1 MPVLKNKFP
10 SSFYN
15 PITIAGTILSL
26 LSFGLIIFLIVLEFF
41 SPIENPY
48 LGIITFMIL
57 PAFLILGLL
66 LIAIGVIRE
75 RKRIKKGKQVREL
88 PILDFNNPNHRFTF
102 FTFTFGAILLL
113 FFSAFGSFKAYEYA
127 ETDEFCGT
135 VCHKV
140 MVPEYTAY
148 LNSPHSRVGCV
159 QCHIG
164 SGADWFV
171 KSKLT
176 GSYQVYSVL
185 FNKYSKPIPTPVESL
200 RPAQGTCEQCHSP
213 KHFFAEKKIDYSY
226 YLSDKNNTR
235 SKLTMLLKI
244 GGGNIELG
252 NARGIH
258 WHMNIENEVT
268 YYAVDRE
275 RQIIPWVKMKSK
287 KSGKEI
293 IYRSTEVK
301 FNEKQLSPESFRV
314 MDCIDCHNRPS
325 HIYNQPDKM
334 LNLFMSLGRID
345 DSLPYIKSVGVQA
358 LEMPYTTKEV
368 ALDSIKIF
376 INDFYDHNYPD
387 ISKSKTS
394 AITNSIMEIQKI
406 YSRNYFPSMNTN
418 WKKFANSIGHVWD
431 NGCFRCHDGKH
442 VSEDGKLISRDCN
455 ACHTIISAE
464 DENGLVKTSV
474 TGLEFT
480 HPVNLGN
487 SFNSWLCTDCH
498 NRN

>member
-1 MPVLKNKFP
+1 MKDKFP

-15 PITIAGTILSL
+15 PITIGGSVLSL
-26 LSFGLIIFLIVLEFF
+26 LSFGLIIFLIILELFGTT
-41 SPIENPY
+41 ENPY
-48 LGIITFMIL
+48 LVIITFMIL

-66 LIAIGVIRE
+66 LIVFGFLKE
-75 RKRIKKGKQVREL
+75 RKNIKKGRPKREL
-88 PILDFNNPNHRFTF
+88 PVLDFNNPRHRFTF
-102 FTFTFGAILLL
+102 FIFFFGAIVLL
-113 FFSAFGSFKAYEYA
+113 FLSAFGSFKAYEYA

-140 MVPEYTAY
+140 MEPEYTAY
-148 LNSPHSRVGCV
+148 LNSPHNRVGCV

-164 SGADWFV
+164 SGAGWFV
-171 KSKLT
+171 KSKIT

-213 KHFFAEKKIDYSY
+213 KHFFAEKKVDYSY
-226 YLSDKNNTR
+226 YLSDKDNSK

-287 KSGKEI
+287 RTGKEI

-301 FNEKQLSPESFRV
+301 LNEKRLSPESIRV

-334 LNLFMSLGRID
+334 MNLFMSLGRID

-358 LEMPYTTKEV
+358 LEKPYSDKEV
-368 ALDSIKIF
+368 GLDSIKIF
-376 INDFYDHNYPD
+376 IDEFYHHNYPD
-387 ISKSKTS
+387 IYNSKAPSIK
-394 AITNSIMEIQKI
+394 NSTLEIQKI
-406 YSRNYFPSMNTN
+406 YSRNYFPGMNTN
-418 WKKFANSIGHVWD
+418 WKKFANNIGHTWD

-442 VSEDGKLISRDCN
+442 VSEDGKIISRDCN
-455 ACHTIISAE
+455 VCHTIISTE
-464 DENGLVKTSV
+464 DENGLIQTSV
-474 TGLEFT
+474 NGLKFN

-487 SFNSWLCTDCH
+487 SFSDWMCTDCH
-498 NRN
+498 NRE

>member
-1 MPVLKNKFP
+1 MKDKFP
-10 SSFYN
+10 ASFYN
-15 PITIAGTILSL
+15 PITIGGAVLSL
-26 LSFGLIIFLIVLEFF
+26 LSFGLIIFLIILELFGTT
-41 SPIENPY
+41 ENPY
-48 LGIITFMIL
+48 LVIITFMIL

-66 LIAIGVIRE
+66 LIVFGFLIE
-75 RKRIKKGKQVREL
+75 RKNIKKGKPKREL
-88 PILDFNNPNHRFTF
+88 PILDFNNPRHRFTF
-102 FTFTFGAILLL
+102 FIFFFGAIVLL
-113 FFSAFGSFKAYEYA
+113 FLSAFGSFKAYEYA

-140 MVPEYTAY
+140 MEPEYTAY
-148 LNSPHSRVGCV
+148 LNSPHNRVGCV

-164 SGADWFV
+164 SGAGWFV
-171 KSKLT
+171 KSKIT

-213 KHFFAEKKIDYSY
+213 KHFFSEKKVDYSY
-226 YLSDKNNTR
+226 YLSDKDNSK

-287 KSGKEI
+287 KTGKEI

-301 FNEKQLSPESFRV
+301 LNEKRLSPESFRV

-334 LNLFMSLGRID
+334 MNLFMSLGRID

-358 LEMPYTTKEV
+358 LEKPYSTKEV
-368 ALDSIKIF
+368 GLDSIKIF
-376 INDFYDHNYPD
+376 INEFYSHNYPD
-387 ISKSKTS
+387 IYISKASSIK
-394 AITNSIMEIQKI
+394 NSLVEIQKI
-406 YSRNYFPSMNTN
+406 YDRNYFPSMNTN
-418 WKKFANSIGHVWD
+418 WKKFANNIGHMWD

-442 VSEDGKLISRDCN
+442 MSEDGKIISKDCN
-455 ACHTIISAE
+455 ACHTIISSE
-464 DENGLVKTSV
+464 DENGLTQTSV
-474 TGLEFT
+474 NGLEFT

-487 SFNSWLCTDCH
+487 SFNDWMCTDCH
-498 NRN
+498 DRE

>member
-1 MPVLKNKFP
+1 MKDKFP
-10 SSFYN
+10 ASFYN
-15 PITIAGTILSL
+15 PITIGGSVLSL
-26 LSFGLIIFLIVLEFF
+26 LSFGLIIFLIVLELFGTT
-41 SPIENPY
+41 ENPY
-48 LGIITFMIL
+48 LVIITFMIL
-57 PAFLILGLL
+57 PSFLILGLL
-66 LIAIGVIRE
+66 LVAFGVLKE
-75 RKRIKKGKQVREL
+75 KKRIKKGNPQREL
-88 PILDFNNPNHRFTF
+88 PILDFNNPRHRLTF
-102 FTFTFGAILLL
+102 FIFTFGSILLL

-140 MVPEYTAY
+140 MEPEYTAY
-148 LNSPHSRVGCV
+148 LNSPHNRVGCV

-171 KSKLT
+171 KSKIT

-213 KHFFAEKKIDYSY
+213 KHFFSEKKVDYSY
-226 YLSDKNNTR
+226 YLSDKDNSK

-287 KSGKEI
+287 KTGKEI

-301 FNEKQLSPESFRV
+301 LNEKRLSPESFRV

-334 LNLFMSLGRID
+334 MNLFMSLGRID

-358 LEMPYTTKEV
+358 LEKPYSTKEV
-368 ALDSIKIF
+368 GLDSIKIF
-376 INDFYDHNYPD
+376 INDFYSHNYPE
-387 ISKSKTS
+387 IYKSKAS
-394 AITNSIMEIQKI
+394 SIKSSILEIQKI

-418 WKKFANSIGHVWD
+418 WKKFANNIGHVWD

-442 VSEDGKLISRDCN
+442 VSEDGKIISKDCN
-455 ACHTIISAE
+455 ACHTILSSE
-464 DENGLVKTSV
+464 DENGFVQTSV
-474 TGLEFT
+474 TGLQFN
-480 HPVNLGN
+480 HPIDLG
-487 SFNSWLCTDCH
+487 SSLKDWLCTDCH
-498 NRN
+498 GRE